1 MCKSSVHSYQR
12 SILTAEVV
20 HLFTFGFVGVRDS
33 FSIWILP
40 PAVYFYRRSELTEDV
55 YILSTFLFQA
65 LLFGW
70 QTSPSILTLRDFAAA
85 SPVYSYGAY
94 ATFPFLYFR
103 FHHHER
109 FHFIVTRDSNS
120 LLLGL
125 QIIIT
130 RDYKSLLR
138 EITNHYYER
147 LQIIITRDYKSLLRE
162 ITNHYYSDYNS
173 LLLGLQIIITRDYKS
188 LLLGLQIIVTRD
200 YKSLLR
206 EITLHYLNYTPAVH
220 IHRRSE
226 FTEDSFFLSTHTTSS
241 VHSHSPRLRRRF
253 AGPFLRRLCDPIH
266 PSSGDRIWII

>member
-1 MCKSSVHSYQR
+1 MTNIPVHSHSPR
-12 SILTAEVV
+12 LRRRFAC
-20 HLFTFGFVGVRDS
+20 LF
-33 FSIWILP
+33 L
-40 PAVYFYRRSELTEDV
+40 RRLCD
-55 YILSTFLFQA
+55 L
-65 LLFGW
+65 
-70 QTSPSILTLRDFAAA
+70 
-85 SPVYSYGAY
+85 
-94 ATFPFLYFR
+94 PFLYFR

-109 FHFIVTRDSNS
+109 LHFIV
-120 LLLGL
+120 
-125 QIIIT
+125 T

-162 ITNHYYSDYNS
+162 ITTHCYSDYNS
-173 LLLGLQIIITRDYKS
+173 LLLGLQ
-188 LLLGLQIIVTRD
+188 LIVTRITTHCYSD

-266 PSSGDRIWII
+266 PSSGDRI

>member
-1 MCKSSVHSYQR
+1 MTNIPVHSHSPR
-12 SILTAEVV
+12 LRRRFAC
-20 HLFTFGFVGVRDS
+20 LF
-33 FSIWILP
+33 L
-40 PAVYFYRRSELTEDV
+40 RRLCD
-55 YILSTFLFQA
+55 L
-65 LLFGW
+65 
-70 QTSPSILTLRDFAAA
+70 
-85 SPVYSYGAY
+85 
-94 ATFPFLYFR
+94 PFLYFR

-109 FHFIVTRDSNS
+109 FHFIVTRDS
-120 LLLGL
+120 
-125 QIIIT
+125 
-130 RDYKSLLR
+130 
-138 EITNHYYER
+138 
-147 LQIIITRDYKSLLRE
+147 
-162 ITNHYYSDYNS
+162 NS

-266 PSSGDRIWII
+266 PSSGDRI